1 MQFHPEFAAGVTLS
15 SEDASKAFTE
25 FFVGGYQKVRFNDTR
40 FWGLNY
46 AEVQT
51 ANFMKL
57 GAEFQYIPF
66 NKIYVRAGANF
77 LGYSDQIPFN
87 ESGFLSDVFQQESYL
102 GYGIDVSY
110 QSILGPISAGIGG
123 NNKDS
128 ALRSYISIGFSFNYS
143 DR

>member
-1 MQFHPEFAAGVTLS
+1 
-15 SEDASKAFTE
+15 
-25 FFVGGYQKVRFNDTR
+25 
-40 FWGLNY
+40 
-46 AEVQT
+46 
-51 ANFMKL
+51 MKL

-66 NKIYVRAGANF
+66 NKIYVRVGANF

-87 ESGFLSDVFQQESYL
+87 ESKFLSDVFQQESYL
-102 GYGIDVSY
+102 GFGVDISY